1 MDLSI
6 KSARKEF
13 DGFPALHDVS
23 LDIRSGELIALLGP
37 SGSGKTTLLRLI
49 AGLER
54 PTEGAVFFG
63 EEDASSRSVQERN
76 VGFVF
81 QHYAL
86 FRHMTVADNI
96 GFGLKVRPGSSR
108 PPKEEIRRR
117 ASELLDLIQLSGL
130 ENRYPSQLS
139 GGQRQRVALA
149 RALAIEPK
157 VLLLDE
163 PFGALDAQVRREL
176 RRWLREIHDRTGHT
190 TVFVT
195 HDQEEA
201 LELADRVVV
210 MSQGRIE
217 QVGSADD
224 VYDQPNSPFVYGF
237 IGDSSVL
244 PVQVENGQLWL
255 QDRSIGITARN
266 VADGA
271 AKLYFRPHD
280 IELLDGCGGCI
291 AGTVAASRRV
301 AGTRRVEL
309 EVGGARERVEIELP
323 IEHTAGA
330 NGRIAFRPKRWK
342 VFSEREQTASTPTTE
357 DPRIGGFDER
367 ELMLATTL

>member
-1 MDLSI
+1 MELKI
-6 KSARKEF
+6 RNVRKEF
-13 DGFPALHDVS
+13 DRFPALEDVS

-49 AGLER
+49 AGLDF
-54 PTEGAVFFG
+54 PTEGAILFG
-63 EEDASSRSVQERN
+63 DEDASRKSVQQRN

-86 FRHMTVADNI
+86 FRHMSVADNI
-96 GFGLKVRPGSSR
+96 GFGLSVRPASAR
-108 PPKEEIRRR
+108 PDKAEIRRR
-117 ASELLDLIQLSGL
+117 ALELLDLVQLSGL

-149 RALAIEPK
+149 RALAIEPR

-210 MSQGRIE
+210 MSRGRIE

-224 VYDQPNSPFVYGF
+224 VYDRPNSPFVYGF
-237 IGDSSVL
+237 IGDSSAL
-244 PVQVENGQLWL
+244 PVRVENGQVWL
-255 QDRSIGITARN
+255 QDRSIGLS
-266 VADGA
+266 
-271 AKLYFRPHD
+271 AKDTPNGPATLHFRPHD
-280 IELLDGCGGCI
+280 IDLLDGCGGCI
-291 AGTVAASRRV
+291 AGTVVTSRRV

-309 EVGGARERVEIELP
+309 EVGGSRERVEVEIP
-323 IEHTAGA
+323 VDHPAGT
-330 NGRIAFRPKRWK
+330 NGRIAFRPSRWK
-342 VFSEREQTASTPTTE
+342 IFPQRVVSAPVHLQEERRESTV
-357 DPRIGGFDER
+357 DQS

>member
-1 MDLSI
+1 MELSI
-6 KSARKEF
+6 RNIRKEF
-13 DGFPALHDVS
+13 DRFPALHGVS

-49 AGLER
+49 AGLEF
-54 PTEGAVFFG
+54 PTSGAIFFG
-63 EEDASSRSVQERN
+63 EDDASQKTVQERN

-86 FRHMTVADNI
+86 FRHMTVAENI
-96 GFGLKVRPGSSR
+96 GFGLKVRPRRLR
-108 PPKEEIRRR
+108 PSAAQIRRR
-117 ASELLDLIQLSGL
+117 ASELLDLVRLPGL

-163 PFGALDAQVRREL
+163 PFGALDAQVRRDL
-176 RRWLREIHDRTGHT
+176 RRWLREIHETTGHT

-210 MSQGRIE
+210 MSQGAIE

-224 VYDQPNSPFVYGF
+224 VYDRPLTPFVYGF
-237 IGDSSVL
+237 IGESSRL
-244 PVQVENGQLWL
+244 PVRVDTGGVWID
-255 QDRSIGITARN
+255 DRSLGLAAGN
-266 VADGA
+266 VPDGPA
-271 AKLYFRPHD
+271 HLFFRPHD
-280 IELLDGCGGCI
+280 VELVDGCGGCI
-291 AGTVAASRRV
+291 AGVVVSSRRV
-301 AGTRRVEL
+301 EATRRVEL
-309 EVGGARERVEIELP
+309 AVGGDRRIVEIELP
-323 IEHTAGA
+323 ADHPAA
-330 NGRIAFRPKRWK
+330 LRSRIAFRPRSWK
-342 VFSEREQTASTPTTE
+342 LFADAQAGREACAETV
-357 DPRIGGFDER
+357 
-367 ELMLATTL
+367 

>member
-1 MDLSI
+1 MQVRV
-6 KSARKEF
+6 ANVRKEF
-13 DGFPALHDVS
+13 DTFPALHDVS
-23 LDIRSGELIALLGP
+23 LEVRSGELIALLGP

-49 AGLER
+49 AGLEQ
-54 PTEGAVFFG
+54 PTTGRIFFG
-63 EEDASSRSVQERN
+63 EEDASAKSIRERN

-96 GFGLKVRPGSSR
+96 GFGLKVRPAQTR
-108 PPKEEIRRR
+108 PASAAIRQR
-117 ASELLDLIQLSGL
+117 ASELLDLVQLSGL
-130 ENRYPSQLS
+130 EKRYPAQLS

-163 PFGALDAQVRREL
+163 PFGALDAQVRRDL
-176 RRWLREIHDRTGHT
+176 RRWLREIHEATGHT

-217 QVGSADD
+217 QVGTADE
-224 VYDQPNSPFVYGF
+224 VYDDPNSPFVYGF
-237 IGDSSVL
+237 IGDSSSL
-244 PVQVENGQLWL
+244 PVKVEDDQVWL
-255 QDRSIGITARN
+255 AERPVGLSAPGLPAGPGT
-266 VADGA
+266 
-271 AKLYFRPHD
+271 LFFRPHD
-280 IELLDGCGGCI
+280 IELLDGCSGCI
-291 AGTVAASRRV
+291 AGTVVASRRV

-309 EVGGARERVEIELP
+309 EIGGHRERVEIELP
-323 IEHTAGA
+323 VDHPAA
-330 NGRIAFRPKRWK
+330 QKSRVAFRPRKWK
-342 VFSEREQTASTPTTE
+342 VFPQS
-357 DPRIGGFDER
+357 
-367 ELMLATTL
+367 ATQEK